1 MSGPDAA
8 PTAPP
13 PDAEPLPRHVL
24 VVAGVVVLGAFMTI
38 LDTTI
43 VNVAINDL
51 GRDFDVSLST
61 IQWVSTAYL
70 LALATVIPLTGWAA
84 DRFGTKRLW
93 MSSVALFVLG
103 SALCGLAWDAH
114 SLIAFRVLQGI
125 GGGMV
130 MPAGMTVLAQ
140 TAGPARVGRVMSV
153 VGVPM
158 LLGPILGPVLGG
170 WLVDDVSW
178 RWIFYVNVPI
188 GMVALPLAWRILEA
202 DVPRPHMRLDV
213 LGVLLLSPG
222 LALFVYGLAETS
234 ASGGLGALRAWLPM
248 TAGIALVVLFV
259 LHALRS
265 DHPLLDL
272 RLFKQRAFA
281 AAAGVTFL
289 FGTAMFGA
297 MLLFPLYY
305 QVVRGESALDAGLLM
320 APQGLG
326 AAMMMPI
333 SGRIVDRGAAGRV
346 VLCGLPL
353 VALGYFSYTQLGAD
367 TSYVLLALS
376 LWVAGLGVGATMMP
390 AMAAA
395 YQTLSHAAVPRAT
408 TTLNIIVRVG
418 GSIGTALFAVVLQHQ
433 IRGALPA
440 AGTGAAGGESGLG
453 ALSAIPDA
461 VRDRLT
467 PALSDAF
474 AHTFWW
480 PVAFLLVALI
490 PALLLPRRR
499 PAAPVPSGAGP
510 GEPVGA
516 AGVPAGGDGARPP
529 ASGPGVPA
537 PGGSTAGAGRR

>member
-1 MSGPDAA
+1 MSGPD
-8 PTAPP
+8 TATHSPP
-13 PDAEPLPRHVL
+13 GAEPLPRHVW
-24 VVAGVVVLGAFMTI
+24 VVAGVVVLGAVMTI

-43 VNVAINDL
+43 VNVAINTL
-51 GRDFDVSLST
+51 ARDFDVSLAT

-70 LALATVIPLTGWAA
+70 LSLATVIPLTGWAA

-103 SALCGLAWDAH
+103 SALCGLASDAH
-114 SLIAFRVLQGI
+114 SLIAFRILQGI

-140 TAGPARVGRVMSV
+140 TAGPARVGRVMSI

-188 GMVALPLAWRILEA
+188 GMIALPLAWRILDR
-202 DVPRPHMRLDV
+202 DVPRPHVRLDL
-213 LGVLLLSPG
+213 LGLLLLSPG

-234 ASGGLGALRAWLPM
+234 AAGGLSAVRAWLPM
-248 TAGIALVVLFV
+248 VAGVALVVLFV
-259 LHALRS
+259 LHALGS

-272 RLFKQRAFA
+272 RLFKVRAFA
-281 AAAGVTFL
+281 AAAGVNAL

-305 QVVRGESALDAGLLM
+305 QLVRGESALDAGLLM
-320 APQGLG
+320 APQGIG

-346 VLCGLPL
+346 VLCGIPL
-353 VALGYFSYTQLGAD
+353 VAIGYFTYTQLGAD
-367 TSYVLLALS
+367 TSYLLLALS
-376 LWVAGLGVGATMMP
+376 LWVAGLGTGAVMMP
-390 AMAAA
+390 SMAAA
-395 YQTLSHAAVPRAT
+395 YQTLSHADVPRAT
-408 TTLNIIVRVG
+408 TTLNIIMRVG

-433 IRGALPA
+433 IRGSLPA
-440 AGTGAAGGESGLG
+440 GGAAAGAGGGGESGLG
-453 ALSAIPDA
+453 ALSAIPTE
-461 VRDRLT
+461 VRDRIA
-467 PALSDAF
+467 PALADAF

-480 PVAFLLVALI
+480 PVGVLLLALI
-490 PALLLPRRR
+490 PALMLPRTR
-499 PAAPVPSGAGP
+499 PAAPAFGSSAPD
-510 GEPVGA
+510 A
-516 AGVPAGGDGARPP
+516 AD
-529 ASGPGVPA
+529 ASRSDADAEPGVPVA
-537 PGGSTAGAGRR
+537 QA

>member
-1 MSGPDAA
+1 MSGPDTPAQSHTAA
-8 PTAPP
+8 G
-13 PDAEPLPRHVL
+13 EPLPRHVWM
-24 VVAGVVVLGAFMTI
+24 VAAVVVLGAVMTI

-43 VNVAINDL
+43 VNVAIDTL
-51 GRDFDVSLST
+51 ARDFDVSLST

-103 SALCGLAWDAH
+103 SALCGLAWDAS
-114 SLIAFRVLQGI
+114 SLIAFRILQGI

-140 TAGPARVGRVMSV
+140 TAGPARVGRVMSI

-188 GMVALPLAWRILEA
+188 GLIALPLAWRILDR
-202 DVPRPHMRLDV
+202 DVPRPGEKLDL
-213 LGVLLLSPG
+213 LGLLLLSPG
-222 LALFVYGLAETS
+222 LALFVYGLAETPTRGFGS
-234 ASGGLGALRAWLPM
+234 AGALLPM
-248 TAGIALVVLFV
+248 IAGLVLVVLFV
-259 LHALRS
+259 VHSLRS

-272 RLFKQRAFA
+272 RLFKVRAFS
-281 AAAGVTFL
+281 AAAGVTVL
-289 FGTAMFGA
+289 FGSAMFGA

-305 QVVRGESALDAGLLM
+305 QIVRGQSALDAGLLM

-326 AAMMMPI
+326 AAVMMPI
-333 SGRIVDRGAAGRV
+333 SGRIVDRGAAGKV

-353 VALGYFSYTQLGAD
+353 VALGYFTYTQLGAD
-367 TSYVLLALS
+367 TSYALLAGS
-376 LWVAGLGVGATMMP
+376 LFVAGLGTGATMMP
-390 AMAAA
+390 SMAAA

-408 TTLNIIVRVG
+408 TTLNILMRVG

-433 IRGALPA
+433 FRDVAPAGGAGA
-440 AGTGAAGGESGLG
+440 GAAGGESGLG
-453 ALSAIPDA
+453 AIAAIPEA
-461 VRDRLT
+461 ARDRVA
-467 PALSDAF
+467 PALAEAF

-480 PVAFLLVALI
+480 PVAILLLALI
-490 PALLLPRRR
+490 PALFLPRRR
-499 PAAPVPSGAGP
+499 PDAP
-510 GEPVGA
+510 EPA
-516 AGVPAGGDGARPP
+516 IPPQNPHEAEPTRDSSPAT
-529 ASGPGVPA
+529 V
-537 PGGSTAGAGRR
+537 

>member
-1 MSGPDAA
+1 MSGPD
-8 PTAPP
+8 TATASTGPP
-13 PDAEPLPRHVL
+13 ADEPLPRHVW
-24 VVAGVVVLGAFMTI
+24 VVAGVVVLGAVMTI

-43 VNVAINDL
+43 VNVAINTL
-51 GRDFDVSLST
+51 AKDFDVSLST
-61 IQWVSTAYL
+61 IQWVATAYL

-93 MSSVALFVLG
+93 MSSVALFALG
-103 SALCGLAWDAH
+103 SALCGLAWSAG

-140 TAGPARVGRVMSV
+140 TAGPARVGRVMSI

-158 LLGPILGPVLGG
+158 LLGPILGPVIGG
-170 WLVDDVSW
+170 WLVDDASW

-188 GMVALPLAWRILEA
+188 GLIALPLAWRILDR
-202 DVPRPHMRLDV
+202 DVPRPHVRLDAV
-213 LGVLLLSPG
+213 GLLLLSPG

-234 ASGGLGALRAWLPM
+234 ASGGLGAVKAWLPM
-248 TAGIALVVLFV
+248 VAGIALVVLFS
-259 LHALRS
+259 LHALRH

-272 RLFKQRAFA
+272 RLFKERAFA
-281 AAAGVTFL
+281 AAAGVSIL

-320 APQGLG
+320 APQGIG

-333 SGRIVDRGAAGRV
+333 SGRIVDRGAAGKV

-353 VALGYFSYTQLGAD
+353 VALGYCSYTQLGAD
-367 TSYVLLALS
+367 TSYLFLALS
-376 LWVAGLGVGATMMP
+376 LWVAGLGTGATMMP

-408 TTLNIIVRVG
+408 TTLNIIMRVG

-433 IRGALPA
+433 IRGALP
-440 AGTGAAGGESGLG
+440 GGGGAGGGEGGLG
-453 ALSAIPDA
+453 ALNAIPA
-461 VRDRLT
+461 AARERIA
-467 PALSDAF
+467 PALADAF
-474 AHTFWW
+474 GHTFWW
-480 PVAFLLVALI
+480 PVAFLLVALL

-499 PAAPVPSGAGP
+499 PAAPAGATGAPGAPGAGAP
-510 GEPVGA
+510 GDEEAPPA
-516 AGVPAGGDGARPP
+516 EGVPVAQP
-529 ASGPGVPA
+529 
-537 PGGSTAGAGRR
+537 

>member
-1 MSGPDAA
+1 MSGPD
-8 PTAPP
+8 TATAGPP
-13 PDAEPLPRHVL
+13 PADDAPLPRHVW
-24 VVAGVVVLGAFMTI
+24 VVAGVVVLGAVMTI

-43 VNVAINDL
+43 VNVAINTL
-51 GRDFDVSLST
+51 ARDFDVSLST

-70 LALATVIPLTGWAA
+70 LSLATVIPLTGWAA

-103 SALCGLAWDAH
+103 SALCGLAWSAH
-114 SLIAFRVLQGI
+114 SLIAFRILQGV

-140 TAGPARVGRVMSV
+140 TAGPARVGRVMSI

-188 GMVALPLAWRILEA
+188 GLVALPLAWRILDR
-202 DVPRPHMRLDV
+202 DVPRPHVKLDV
-213 LGVLLLSPG
+213 LGLLLLSPG

-234 ASGGLGALRAWLPM
+234 ASGGVGALRAWLPM
-248 TAGIALVVLFV
+248 VAGVALVVLFV

-272 RLFKQRAFA
+272 RLFKVRAFA
-281 AAAGVTFL
+281 AAAGVNVL

-305 QVVRGESALDAGLLM
+305 QLVRGESALDAGLLM
-320 APQGLG
+320 APQGIG

-346 VLCGLPL
+346 VLCGIPL
-353 VALGYFSYTQLGAD
+353 VAIGYFSYTQLGAD
-367 TSYVLLALS
+367 TSYLFLALS
-376 LWVAGLGVGATMMP
+376 LWVAGLGTGAVMMP
-390 AMAAA
+390 SMAAA

-408 TTLNIIVRVG
+408 TTLNIIMRVG

-433 IRGALPA
+433 IRGQLPA
-440 AGTGAAGGESGLG
+440 GGGGAGGAAAGGGGGESGLG

-461 VRDRLT
+461 ARERIAPSL
-467 PALSDAF
+467 ADAF

-480 PVAFLLVALI
+480 PVAILLVALI
-490 PALLLPRRR
+490 PALLLPRHR
-499 PAAPVPSGAGP
+499 PAAPADAAAAAGPDAAGP
-510 GEPVGA
+510 GRDPDAESRVPV
-516 AGVPAGGDGARPP
+516 AGG
-529 ASGPGVPA
+529 
-537 PGGSTAGAGRR
+537 

>member
-1 MSGPDAA
+1 MSGPDAVRS
-8 PTAPP
+8 TAPP
-13 PDAEPLPRHVL
+13 PDAEPLPRHVWA
-24 VVAGVVVLGAFMTI
+24 VAGVVILGAFMTI

-51 GRDFDVSLST
+51 ARDFDVPLST

-70 LALATVIPLTGWAA
+70 LSLAIVIPLTGWAA

-93 MSSVALFVLG
+93 MSSVTLFVLG
-103 SALCGLAWDAH
+103 SALCGLAWDAG
-114 SLIAFRVLQGI
+114 SLIAFRVVQGI

-140 TAGPARVGRVMSV
+140 TAGPARVGRVMAV

-158 LLGPILGPVLGG
+158 LLGPIIGPVLGG

-178 RWIFYVNVPI
+178 RWIFYVNVPLGI
-188 GMVALPLAWRILEA
+188 VALPLAWRVLDR
-202 DVPRPHMRLDV
+202 DVPSPHMKLDV
-213 LGVLLLSPG
+213 LGVLLLPPG
-222 LALFVYGLAETS
+222 LAAFVYGLAETS
-234 ASGGLGALRAWLPM
+234 ASGGLGAVQAWLPM
-248 TAGIALVVLFV
+248 AAGVVLVAAFV
-259 LHALRS
+259 RHALRS

-272 RLFKQRAFA
+272 RLFRERAFA

-297 MLLFPLYY
+297 LLLFPLYY
-305 QVVRGESALDAGLLM
+305 QVVRGETALQAGLLM
-320 APQGLG
+320 APQGIG

-367 TSYVLLALS
+367 SSYLLLALS
-376 LWVAGLGVGATMMP
+376 LWIAGLGTGAVMMP
-390 AMAAA
+390 SMAAA
-395 YQTLSHAAVPRAT
+395 YQTLSQAAVPRAT

-440 AGTGAAGGESGLG
+440 DGGRGAGGEGLG
-453 ALSAIPDA
+453 ALSAIPETA
-461 VRDRLT
+461 RDQLA
-467 PALSDAF
+467 PALADAF
-474 AHTFWW
+474 GTTFWW
-480 PVAFLLVALI
+480 PVALLLVALV

-499 PAAPVPSGAGP
+499 AAGGAAAGGAGAGGAGTSRAADGAPDRADAKRADAPAQSGAPVPH
-510 GEPVGA
+510 
-516 AGVPAGGDGARPP
+516 R
-529 ASGPGVPA
+529 
-537 PGGSTAGAGRR
+537 